1 MATETL
7 FGTLRALL
15 KTASSSAKSWTA
27 LLSSVSTMTRNTVA
41 SVFSALG
48 RSSSVSRVPTP
59 AGFAKWAAGRL
70 RKEPRCGSATQRRFG
85 GASLSKSVVRRDFVC
100 APTLSS
106 APAALAPSRRVEFS
120 QSQTLGAQSLRTIMK
135 PQTLSIAEQP
145 SLLTR
150 PITSMRAKRNHKDAL
165 TKL

>member
-48 RSSSVSRVPTP
+48 RRSSSVSRVPTP
-59 AGFAKWAAGRL
+59 AGFAKWAAGRF
-70 RKEPRCGSATQRRFG
+70 RKEPRCGSATQRRLG

-106 APAALAPSRRVEFS
+106 APAALAPPRRVEFS
-120 QSQTLGAQSLRTIMK
+120 QSQTLGAQSLRTILK
-135 PQTLSIAEQP
+135 PQTLSIAEQNGQQVAA
-145 SLLTR
+145 SLACR
-150 PITSMRAKRNHKDAL
+150 NAKS
-165 TKL
+165 